1 MRILIAPGPFKGSL
15 SAPQAA
21 EAIARGLR
29 AALPEA
35 ELELLPVADGG
46 AGTVAALVAATGG
59 RLFSARVR
67 GPLGAPLGEKVEASY
82 GLLGDDETVV
92 IEMAAAAGLG
102 LIPPERRDPLRA
114 TTYGVGELIRAA
126 LDHSPK
132 RIIIGLG
139 DSATVDG
146 GAGLA
151 QALGIKL
158 LDAQGRGVPP
168 GNEGLARLHRIDLS
182 GRDSRLAAVEVLA
195 ACDVENP
202 LLGPEG
208 AARVYG
214 PQKGATP
221 EMVSI
226 LEGNLARLAEVI
238 AHDLGREV
246 ADLPSAGAAG
256 GLGAGL
262 VAFLGAELRSG
273 IELVKEVLGFEAKLA
288 PADLV
293 LTGEGRVDR
302 QSSFGKAPVGVALSA
317 KRSGKPVICFAGA
330 LGPGAEEVYAHGI
343 NVLVPIVTGPL
354 AAEEAIARADELLEA
369 AAARVGELLKLGSQL
384 NWTRLERRARR

>member
-82 GLLGDDETVV
+82 GLLGDGETVV

-102 LIPPERRDPLRA
+102 LIPPEQRAPLKA

-158 LDAQGRGVPP
+158 LDAQGREVPP

-182 GRDSRLAAVEVLA
+182 GRDSRLAAVEVRA

-208 AARVYG
+208 AARAYG

-221 EMVSI
+221 EMVPI
-226 LEGNLARLAEVI
+226 LEKNLARLAEAI
-238 AHDLGREV
+238 ARDLGKEV
-246 ADLPSAGAAG
+246 AKLPGAGAAG

-288 PADLV
+288 AADLV
-293 LTGEGRVDR
+293 LTGEGRVD
-302 QSSFGKAPVGVALSA
+302 QQTSFGKAPVGVAASA
-317 KRSGKPVICFAGA
+317 KRLKKPVICFAGA
-330 LGPGAEEVYAHGI
+330 IGPGGEGVYAHGI
-343 NVLVPIVTGPL
+343 DVLVPIVTGPL
-354 AAEEAIARADELLEA
+354 AEEEAIARADELLEA
-369 AAARVGELLKLGSQL
+369 AAARVGRLLGLCF
-384 NWTRLERRARR
+384 RLERRVKR